1 MEKENNIETI
11 EGIPVYDAEMI
22 DGNFAHGTNTISLVG
37 DPATKQPVFLFNN
50 QESEELDVISDTL
63 KFASANIKKGLIEGV
78 LMVADKPIFRNIN
91 GKKFYLRFKPDL
103 IERMSFKFMK
113 NQFGKNI
120 NLEHDPNQE
129 VNKSYLVESYIFD
142 PSRGRTLPSH
152 MNADEVKAGSW
163 IVTLKIEDP
172 EILKKVEAG
181 EIIGYSLEGNFGIKT
196 NFTENFAG
204 LEKSV
209 ILDANKSVED
219 KFKHIKT
226 VVENAKD

>member
-37 DPATKQPVFLFNN
+37 DPATKQPVFLFRNN
-50 QESEELDVISDTL
+50 ESEELDVISDTL
-63 KFASANIKKGLIEGV
+63 KFASADMKKGLIEGV

-91 GKKFYLRFKPDL
+91 GKKFYLRFTPDL
-103 IERMSFKFMK
+103 IERMMFKFMK

-120 NLEHDPNQE
+120 NLEHDPNSKAHE
-129 VNKSYLVESYIFD
+129 CYLVEIYIFD
-142 PSRGRTLPSH
+142 PARGRTLPAH
-152 MNADEVKAGSW
+152 MNADEVTPGSL

-181 EIIGYSLEGNFGIKT
+181 EIVGYSLEGNFGIKT

-204 LEKSV
+204 LEKSF

-219 KFKHIKT
+219 RFNHIKY
-226 VVENAKD
+226 VVDHAKD